1 MNCTE
6 ILADLQE
13 RIESEKE
20 SEKGLWS
27 LRLVQSAERSRLES
41 VLNEQKRFTALR
53 VRHTCVC
60 V

>member
-27 LRLVQSAERSRLES
+27 LHLVQSAERSRLES
-41 VLNEQKRFTALR
+41 VLNEQQRFTALR

>member
-27 LRLVQSAERSRLES
+27 LHLVQSAESRLES
-41 VLNEQKRFTALR
+41 VLNEQQLR
-53 VRHTCVC
+53 IRHACVC